1 MKRNDLE
8 KRLRMAGCYHKC
20 QGAEITLRFLQRKM
34 AEYDR
39 LREEIE
45 SLRVELG
52 EAAGI
57 KTEEAAS

>member
-1 MKRNDLE
+1 M
-8 KRLRMAGCYHKC
+8 RMAGCYLKR